1 MTPEE
6 RIIALEYELH
16 DTRRAAAAVILGMV
30 DAVAQ
35 TPEGR
40 EELARSFD
48 EAAKEAGDTD
58 PALARLVSQVAGMI
72 RERARRASQAEDNE

>member
-6 RIIALEYELH
+6 RIIALERELD

-30 DAVAQ
+30 DAIAQ

-40 EELARSFD
+40 EDLARGFD
-48 EAAKEAGDTD
+48 EAAKEAAKTD
-58 PALARLVSQVAGMI
+58 PVLARLVRLVAGMI
-72 RERARRASQAEDNE
+72 RERIRRQG